1 MKKKIWNILGYMALS
16 LMVLTACRNGVA
28 DVPDVPDLPMETM
41 RLLIA
46 APEKK
51 TSRAPGDPGSGV
63 DEAEDWDRMAVIL
76 AFASFFFFLNSSN
89 DCSFISDAS
98 CYASCSTPPNRRP
111 ALHPR
116 VPAPDQALAPVWAYA
131 SGRAT
136 S

>member
-46 APEKK
+46 APEKM

-76 AFASFFFFLNSSN
+76 AEPVADLTAVTVTTTTFAIAF
-89 DCSFISDAS
+89 
-98 CYASCSTPPNRRP
+98 RRI
-111 ALHPR
+111 
-116 VPAPDQALAPVWAYA
+116 
-131 SGRAT
+131 RAEMRQRAKQ
-136 S
+136 